1 MVVTCSP
8 LFLTIVLVTV
18 IVITF
23 GIGWQWMLKA
33 RREGPGEFDRN
44 SMLLISLLSVA
55 LGCVVVFIFYVYFR
69 SFIC

>member
-23 GIGWQWMLKA
+23 GIGWQWVLKT
-33 RREGPGEFDRN
+33 RREGAGEFDRN